1 MGTEGNERI
10 KGEEEEVLGEPR
22 GWEGLVRGGCVGGGV
37 QFPLARAIILSKVC
51 L

>member
-22 GWEGLVRGGCVGGGV
+22 VWEGLVRGGWVGGGV

>member
-10 KGEEEEVLGEPR
+10 KGEEEEVLGESR
-22 GWEGLVRGGCVGGGV
+22 GWEGQVRGGWVGGGV